1 MTHEEMLEEAEKRE
15 EENKQLGLGGGGY
28 KPEFKVAE
36 TGGFV
41 GGRDMVDDVEVTDP
55 RQNLDNYTVNMQE
68 MKKVVKQY
76 KKLKKYAKSN
86 LFQIQKLSGQE
97 TIVDKLVKEFEENPE
112 L

>member
-1 MTHEEMLEEAEKRE
+1 MTEEQKP
-15 EENKQLGLGGGGY
+15 LGLGGGGY
-28 KPEFKVAE
+28 KPEFKTASS
-36 TGGFV
+36 GGFV

-55 RQNLDNYTVNMQE
+55 RQNLDNYTVNMEQ

-76 KKLKKYAKSN
+76 KKLKKYSKSN

-97 TIVDKLVKEFEENPE
+97 TIIDKLTKEFEENPE